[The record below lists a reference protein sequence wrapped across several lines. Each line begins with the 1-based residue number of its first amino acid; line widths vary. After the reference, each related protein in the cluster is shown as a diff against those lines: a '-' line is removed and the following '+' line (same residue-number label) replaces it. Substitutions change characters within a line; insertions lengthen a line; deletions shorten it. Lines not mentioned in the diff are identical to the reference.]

1 METLQIKDTV
11 GSKLLLDR
19 KWSILCRPCY
29 LTVAAVSK
37 PYQTVSKP
45 VTMMDYAEQ
54 ALQGVKEV
62 EKAEEKVMT
71 VAIEI
76 PE

>member
-1 METLQIKDTV
+1 
-11 GSKLLLDR
+11 
-19 KWSILCRPCY
+19 LCRPCY

>member
-1 METLQIKDTV
+1 
-11 GSKLLLDR
+11 
-19 KWSILCRPCY
+19 
-29 LTVAAVSK
+29 
-37 PYQTVSKP
+37 
-45 VTMMDYAEQ
+45 MMDYAEQ